1 MLILKSPLNASEM
14 DTLQKIL
21 NSVHSGYLNSPGG
34 PAALHGTSARRE
46 AGGQWRGQLLE
57 AGWPLKGQWRLPAR
71 HALRP
76 WKVASVRLGSVH
88 PEAGVCVP
96 RPASCPAAAAHS
108 APGTCFTRH
117 LTPHAEQPA
126 VPRREPHSGTDPGV
140 PPDHLGVFVTLLLAL
155 SLPLFFHFSLVFLCL
170 LFLISFLKCRFSLP
184 SQPPMASFPG
194 PFSGLG
200 SLGHEQGSAFKE
212 KDRGCSQ
219 PSVIRFII

>member
-1 MLILKSPLNASEM
+1 M

-96 RPASCPAAAAHS
+96 RPASCPAAAARS

-155 SLPLFFHFSLVFLCL
+155 SLPLFSAQGPVTFILRHIYAIWVKEQSE
-170 LFLISFLKCRFSLP
+170 K
-184 SQPPMASFPG
+184 SFP
-194 PFSGLG
+194 L
-200 SLGHEQGSAFKE
+200 
-212 KDRGCSQ
+212 
-219 PSVIRFII
+219 SVLINSPET